1 MKKMLAM
8 LLATL
13 LCATCACGEEEEEV
27 KMADA
32 LKISAWVME
41 DGLWGTGVFT
51 YDETISS
58 EFCHGYWLA
67 DDGTRR
73 DAADIFA
80 LERLEVGEK
89 RVCAPLGY
97 HYDHNLNLWFDF
109 EGIIEVE
116 KAGPHGERLWM
127 RWNLDV
133 PMEPWDYSGTLTKE
147 QGIRMKAPAAVSLV
161 PIGKFSNANDVR
173 TSFTLPDNEYNLI
186 IRAYDYDET
195 LLITAEIRLTTL
207 PDPHFP
213 WEKFS
218 TWVYSSGE
226 EKTRFLEIE
235 LVSYEY
241 SDVYKFDEAEEKL
254 K

>member
-13 LCATCACGEEEEEV
+13 LCATCACGEEEDEV

-41 DGLWGTGVFT
+41 DGLWGTGYWEF
-51 YDETISS
+51 DETYKTQGRGIS
-58 EFCHGYWLA
+58 
-67 DDGTRR
+67 DDGTVLSGE
-73 DAADIFA
+73 DVFEK
-80 LERLEVGEK
+80 ERLEVGKK
-89 RVCAPLGY
+89 RVSAPMGY
-97 HYDHNLNLWFDF
+97 NYDHNLNLWFDF
-109 EGIIEVE
+109 EGFIEVE
-116 KAGPHGERLWM
+116 KAGPHDERLWM
-127 RWNLDV
+127 CWNLDE
-133 PMEPWDYSGTLTKE
+133 PMEPWAGSTLTKG
-147 QGIRMKAPAAVSLV
+147 QKIRMTAPAGVSLV
-161 PIGKFSNANDVR
+161 PVGKFSNADSIR
-173 TSFTLPDNEYNLI
+173 TTFTLPDNEYNLI

-195 LLITAEIRLTTL
+195 LLITAEIRLTAL